1 MVQISHFLIDRA
13 ISVEK
18 YSPVSH
24 TIVQLRNADCGI
36 GNPKSQI
43 QNPKSNDSPHLLI
56 SVNPVLCESLQLEMT
71 GRNESQK
78 RSACFPIP
86 DIKINISFSVD
97 PLLDF
102 LGEMGVAED
111 DNLEPLQKLP
121 TGKGFEGRR
130 GGRLGLVMILLI
142 ACVAHPLG
150 NFPGNP
156 GTYEMDQTIGPGVF
170 ENLSEDSIRPLA
182 RIGQVAVGDKGP
194 LSLQPLFVAFGI
206 NLDVH
211 SELLREE

>member
-1 MVQISHFLIDRA
+1 M
-13 ISVEK
+13 
-18 YSPVSH
+18 
-24 TIVQLRNADCGI
+24 I
-36 GNPKSQI
+36 G
-43 QNPKSNDSPHLLI
+43 
-56 SVNPVLCESLQLEMT
+56 
-71 GRNESQK
+71 GNESQK

-86 DIKINISFSVD
+86 DIKVNISFPAD

-102 LGEMGVAED
+102 LREMGVAED
-111 DNLEPLQKLP
+111 DNLKPLQKLP
-121 TGKGFEGRR
+121 SGKGLEGRR
-130 GGRLGLVMILLI
+130 RGRLGLMMILLI

-150 NFPGNP
+150 HSAGNP
-156 GTYEMDQTIGPGVF
+156 GAYEMDQTIGPGVF

>member
-1 MVQISHFLIDRA
+1 MI
-13 ISVEK
+13 
-18 YSPVSH
+18 
-24 TIVQLRNADCGI
+24 
-36 GNPKSQI
+36 
-43 QNPKSNDSPHLLI
+43 
-56 SVNPVLCESLQLEMT
+56 

-150 NFPGNP
+150 HSPGNP
-156 GTYEMDQTIGPGVF
+156 GAYEMDQAIGPGVF
-170 ENLSEDSIRPLA
+170 EDSSEDSIPPLVW
-182 RIGQVAVGDKGP
+182 IGQIAMGDKGP
-194 LSLQPLFVAFGI
+194 LSLQPLFVTFGI
-206 NLDVH
+206 DFDVH
-211 SELLREE
+211 SELLGEE